1 MPSQLERPAELQLL
15 DDLLAQHPVTNALE
29 LDPEGRRLLE
39 QAQPRIPRVCRV
51 PADPGRKDAPYP
63 GERFDLV
70 TAFGLLTVPEGQRDI
85 TLTWARQR
93 LREHGRL
100 VVSARP
106 RHRDE
111 LPDTS
116 RWVPRHHRAERFGPD
131 EAEDVLAD
139 AGFVVEHV
147 EPTTTPRPWTVGQA
161 GALLAVA
168 TLA

>member
-1 MPSQLERPAELQLL
+1 MSTQVECPAELRLL

-39 QAQPRIPRVCRV
+39 QATPRIPRVCRV

-63 GERFDLV
+63 GERFDLI
-70 TAFGLLTVPEGQRDI
+70 TARGLLTVPEGQRDV

-111 LPDTS
+111 LPNTS
-116 RWVPRHHRAERFGPD
+116 RWVPRHHRAARFGPD

-147 EPTTTPRPWTVGQA
+147 EPITVPRPWSPSEGSAFLV
-161 GALLAVA
+161 VA